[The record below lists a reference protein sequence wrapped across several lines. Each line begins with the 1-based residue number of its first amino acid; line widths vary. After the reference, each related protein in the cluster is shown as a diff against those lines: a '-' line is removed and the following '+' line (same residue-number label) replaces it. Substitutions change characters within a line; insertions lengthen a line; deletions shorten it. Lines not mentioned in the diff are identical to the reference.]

1 MSASLRKLSISGRV
15 SRDALLT
22 PLRSSR
28 SGLVRLTERG
38 RRNLDTLLKRVENRR
53 KVIRKALREI
63 KEAHPLNITYES
75 MKNNVNKYKLPL
87 ADDEMRMLY
96 DQALFINTRKRGLLA
111 MGEGN
116 MLNLGQTVVSQRSTE
131 DEENLKKPSS
141 AHTDGV
147 LKLLAES
154 FLPKIEKLISSFTN
168 AKYNKIDDPDALYK
182 EANHSMHFLR
192 IPFESH
198 ILKRVFFGARTASP
212 LSNAGAS
219 VEEKSV
225 NRDFVFEKLKRSLRN
240 QWQELHRSAAVISA
254 SGKEDFISFGVISK
268 LFQKHYLGISESE
281 IGEMMQARKSYLEAH
296 GVLDDPN
303 SIPGVGM
310 NLFPQLISACME
322 RQWENILMSFANM
335 KTARTE
341 SIAALASSVS
351 NVFGKH
357 DVFLS
362 EREIFFLIQTPDVS
376 APLKD
381 SINLNDFNEQE
392 NLLGGKQNRAR
403 RGMTASGVARNF
415 ALKRRAQE
423 CKRAPIPL
431 PSTIARRQQ
440 DVSKGR
446 VKPMTHK
453 RNSDDIKRSLSVPTI
468 LNSEPERSSFTLP
481 FIPPLNLKPARDA
494 ADAIYGKSKISW
506 RDNSILRLCE

>member
-22 PLRSSR
+22 PSGSSR
-28 SGLVRLTERG
+28 SGLVRLTQRG
-38 RRNLDTLLKRVENRR
+38 RRDLDTLLKRVENRR
-53 KVIRKALREI
+53 RVIRKALREI
-63 KEAHPLNITYES
+63 KEAHPLNMTYES
-75 MKNNVNKYKLPL
+75 MKNNVKKYKLPL

-96 DQALFINTRKRGLLA
+96 DQALVTNSRKRGLLA

-116 MLNLGQTVVSQRSTE
+116 MLNLGQTVVSQRITE
-131 DEENLKKPSS
+131 HEEHSKEPSS
-141 AHTDGV
+141 AYTDRV

-168 AKYNKIDDPDALYK
+168 AKYNKIDDPDAFYK
-182 EANHSMHFLR
+182 EANHYMHFLQ

-198 ILKRVFFGARTASP
+198 ILKRVFLGARTTSP
-212 LSNAGAS
+212 LPNTGAS
-219 VEEKSV
+219 AGEKSV
-225 NRDFVFEKLKRSLRN
+225 DRDSVFEKLKRSLRN

-281 IGEMMQARKSYLEAH
+281 IGEMMQARKSYLEAR

-322 RQWENILMSFANM
+322 RQWENILTSFANM
-335 KTARTE
+335 KTTQIE
-341 SIAALASSVS
+341 SIAGLASSLS

-362 EREIFFLIQTPDVS
+362 EREIVFLIQTPDVS

-392 NLLGGKQNRAR
+392 NSRGGKQNRAR
-403 RGMTASGVARNF
+403 RGMTARRVARIF
-415 ALKRRAQE
+415 PLKRRAQE
-423 CKRAPIPL
+423 SKRAPIPL
-431 PSTIARRQQ
+431 PSTIARRQH
-440 DVSKGR
+440 DVSKGHI
-446 VKPMTHK
+446 KFMTHK
-453 RNSDDIKRSLSVPTI
+453 QNSDIKRSLSVPTI
-468 LNSEPERSSFTLP
+468 LSSEPERTSFTLP
-481 FIPPLNLKPARDA
+481 FIPPLNLKPARDV

-506 RDNSILRLCE
+506 DDKSILSLCE